1 MEYVRAESI
10 CYFGSFGSFKSLKSI
25 RREKQS
31 ARLLYRQIASI
42 ALPEDVQMSTI
53 LTYCV
58 ILWAATR
65 QNLSVLVVSN
75 FLL

>member
-42 ALPEDVQMSTI
+42 ALPEDVQMS
-53 LTYCV
+53 
-58 ILWAATR
+58 
-65 QNLSVLVVSN
+65 
-75 FLL
+75 